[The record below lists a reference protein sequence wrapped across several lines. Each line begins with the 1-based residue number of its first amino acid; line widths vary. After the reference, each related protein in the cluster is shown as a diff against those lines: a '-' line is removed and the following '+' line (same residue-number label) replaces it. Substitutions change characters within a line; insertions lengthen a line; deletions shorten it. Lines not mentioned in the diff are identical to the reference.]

1 MYRVKENSQNLEI
14 CEKRTPCNITKCVI
28 PIIGRFD
35 CIRNL
40 WLSGI
45 FSYNNH
51 VVFATIYRML
61 NTKISLVTM
70 TQLIEGINVSGEIEV
85 VERSANSRTS
95 ENWNE
100 QLLLY
105 SAEKSWDAIDST
117 WFISNTRTKT
127 DAWSWKHAL

>member
-1 MYRVKENSQNLEI
+1 
-14 CEKRTPCNITKCVI
+14 
-28 PIIGRFD
+28 
-35 CIRNL
+35 
-40 WLSGI
+40 
-45 FSYNNH
+45 
-51 VVFATIYRML
+51 ML
-61 NTKISLVTM
+61 LATM
-70 TQLIEGINVSGEIEV
+70 TQLIEGINVSWEIEV